1 MKNLFGL
8 PIGLCYLLIFAF
20 ETSAQNKQYVFEDEF
35 KSSTSLVYYIENITM
50 EDDKSVENKW
60 YQRKVNLKCFLENN
74 IFIKDSLMVRIEFL
88 LRPEEYTIQD
98 ELYYKATDSIVKIK
112 ATRIE
117 NLHGTQRISNTSTE
131 FKTESVTVTIPSSTE
146 TVTNAKGES
155 SNVDLP
161 SKSITEN
168 VSVPTTHT
176 TIETT
181 PFRWVSIYIKLNE
194 DDIRRI
200 QNARD
205 LKFRIYTNRGG
216 STIDL
221 ARYELNRLVKF
232 ITRCKGVM

>member
-1 MKNLFGL
+1 MKNLNSL
-8 PIGLCYLLIFAF
+8 LIGLSSLLIFAY

-35 KSSTSLVYYIENITM
+35 NSSKSLVYYIENINTM
-50 EDDKSVENKW
+50 EDDKFLENKW

-74 IFIKDSLMVRIEFL
+74 TLIKDSLMVRIEFS

-98 ELYYKATDSIVKIK
+98 ELFYKATDSIVKIK
-112 ATRIE
+112 ASRIE
-117 NLHGTQRISNTSTE
+117 NLHGMQLISNTSTE
-131 FKTESVTVTIPSSTE
+131 FKTESVTVTIPSTTE
-146 TVTNAKGES
+146 TVTNEKGES
-155 SNVDLP
+155 SKVDLP

-181 PFRWVSIYIKLNE
+181 PFRWVSIYIKLNQ

-216 STIDL
+216 YTIVL
-221 ARYELNRLVKF
+221 ARYELNGLVKF
-232 ITRCKGVM
+232 ITRCKG

>member
-8 PIGLCYLLIFAF
+8 PIGLCCVLIFAF
-20 ETSAQNKQYVFEDEF
+20 ETSAQNKQYVVEDEF
-35 KSSTSLVYYIENITM
+35 KSTKGLVFYMVNITTI
-50 EDDKSVENKW
+50 EDDKSLESKW
-60 YQRKVNLKCFLENN
+60 YQRNVNIKCYLENN
-74 IFIKDSLMVRIEFL
+74 TLIKDSLMVRIDFS

-112 ATRIE
+112 ASRIE

-131 FKTESVTVTIPSSTE
+131 FKTESVTVTIPSTSE

-155 SNVDLP
+155 SSVDLP

-181 PFRWVSIYIKLNE
+181 PFRWASIYIKLNE
-194 DDIRRI
+194 DDIRHI

-216 STIDL
+216 STIYL
-221 ARYELNRLVKF
+221 ARYELNGLVKF
-232 ITRCKGVM
+232 IDRCRG